1 LSEPVRIACC
11 GASVVF
17 GRGLANRRDECYP
30 AVLQRLLDRSQG
42 SGACSVRN
50 FGYCGATASESANE
64 PYARTPSFAAATR
77 FRPNH
82 VLLTLGTNDAQGANA
97 AALEGLADGLRRLVL
112 HFRAIAAEVGT
123 DPARAVIVTQPAP
136 AFPPVPEIDFAALER
151 EVRPVVRRVAE
162 ELGAPYLDF
171 CTPLAGRE
179 SEFPDGLHPTAAV
192 AAEIARIAHDC
203 VVLLLLNGG

>member
-97 AALEGLADGLRRLVL
+97 AALEGLAD
-112 HFRAIAAEVGT
+112 
-123 DPARAVIVTQPAP
+123 PARAVIVTQPAP